1 MVKVRSYIYSNPMH
15 IFQVGIQRFIID
27 RKRRVNREIYSKVMV
42 SFDRTR
48 LTLLIFFNLQ
58 LGEKKKIYR
67 SIRRKFFLL
76 SEKI

>member
-58 LGEKKKIYR
+58 LGEKKK
-67 SIRRKFFLL
+67 SIEAYEGNF
-76 SEKI
+76 SC